1 MVIPV
6 LLLGARA
13 NTADP
18 EQPVASKSHP
28 ASPPAASSAAASPLA
43 YEEFVAALKSAL
55 RDFHRPDLLAQN
67 PLLRFA
73 ADRLGVPAGPAELR
87 AMLSEAVTAL
97 FANPRDEKL
106 RRVIELTY
114 FQPGPKQEA
123 VAERLSLAFGTYRRY
138 LATARD
144 RLGRWLWQGASLAP
158 PKLRPP
164 SAAVETAS
172 AEGPSGETAAPPASG
187 APARPRLS
195 VVVLPFLNLGGS
207 VEQDHE

>member
-1 MVIPV
+1 MVIP
-6 LLLGARA
+6 ARPPGKMSA
-13 NTADP
+13 STTGSD
-18 EQPVASKSHP
+18 QPIVASQSHP
-28 ASPPAASSAAASPLA
+28 ASPPAASSATASPLA

-73 ADRLGVPAGPAELR
+73 ADRLGAPAGPTELR
-87 AMLSEAVTAL
+87 AMLMETVTAL

-114 FQPGPKQEA
+114 FQPGPKPEA

-144 RLGRWLWQGASLAP
+144 RLGRWLWQGAS
-158 PKLRPP
+158 
-164 SAAVETAS
+164 
-172 AEGPSGETAAPPASG
+172 
-187 APARPRLS
+187 
-195 VVVLPFLNLGGS
+195 
-207 VEQDHE
+207 